1 MFSSRGG
8 RSSSIGLCVCKQMPT
23 LSQRPLLSL
32 GPSSFAV
39 MLALALPCH
48 MQSTALR
55 NKITDGQE
63 RGKLMRTKF
72 SCFCDWCIHNAPG
85 P

>member
-1 MFSSRGG
+1 MVAVSSCETEWHGIMG
-8 RSSSIGLCVCKQMPT
+8 AVQC
-23 LSQRPLLSL
+23 SL
-32 GPSSFAV
+32 AV

-63 RGKLMRTKF
+63 HEHWESRQGSGAKLWFLRNQG
-72 SCFCDWCIHNAPG
+72 SG
-85 P
+85 PQRLRCEREG